1 MRILLILFLSIGL
14 FCCTIPKDARI
25 LKKSAKQWR
34 NSTVVLEA
42 YADTPFSGLF
52 LTLRENGKFEHIS
65 SGIIK
70 SFEAGTWTNNADTL
84 HLTYMDSRQIKTSDR
99 KLIIDRKT
107 STLMADSASTPVQ
120 MRMRIFVNKLLGLQS
135 PVSEYFLFN

>member
-1 MRILLILFLSIGL
+1 MRVLLILLLSSGL

-34 NSTVVLEA
+34 NSAVVLEA

-52 LTLRENGKFEHIS
+52 LTLRENGKFEHTS

-70 SFEAGTWTNNADTL
+70 SYEAGTWTSNADTL
-84 HLTYMDSRQIKTSDR
+84 HLSYIDSRQLKTSDR
-99 KLIIDRKT
+99 NLIIDRKT
-107 STLMADSASTPVQ
+107 STLFGDSANTPVP
-120 MRMRIFVNKLLGLQS
+120 MRMRIFVNKL
-135 PVSEYFLFN
+135 